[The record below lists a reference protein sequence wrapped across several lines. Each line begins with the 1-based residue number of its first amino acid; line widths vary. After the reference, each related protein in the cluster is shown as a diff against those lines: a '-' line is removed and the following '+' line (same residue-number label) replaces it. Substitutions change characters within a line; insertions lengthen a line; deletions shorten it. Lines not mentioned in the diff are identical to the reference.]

1 MVLGLGFRV
10 WCLFGVDFD
19 LIVAR
24 LWGLVHW
31 GFKGLVS
38 GEIYEKPGRLPQAFL
53 GFHAGVG
60 GVCTPDL

>member
-1 MVLGLGFRV
+1 MV
-10 WCLFGVDFD
+10 GVDFD

-24 LWGLVHW
+24 LRGLVYW

-38 GEIYEKPGRLPQAFL
+38 GEIYEKPGRLPQALL